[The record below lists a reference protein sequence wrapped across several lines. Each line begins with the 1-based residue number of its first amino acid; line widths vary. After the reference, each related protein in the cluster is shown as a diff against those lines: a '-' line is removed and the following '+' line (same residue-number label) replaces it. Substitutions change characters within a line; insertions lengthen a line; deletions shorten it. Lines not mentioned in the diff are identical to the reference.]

1 MDKDN
6 HQQAKQ
12 EINQVKENL
21 DKQMPVTRHMRRA
34 EKKRTELWN
43 STFQKI
49 SIEMAMVIIGTN
61 GDIKNNP
68 EVWEAVKPFD
78 TRWRNFMR
86 KQISKYGVKGKEQ
99 REHLLGAME
108 ELAYNLC
115 QRREEHLKEEKVET
129 REYFGRQ
136 ITLEQ
141 YIQAFKDAKI
151 KTQAK
156 TWKGLDKK
164 ADTLDMLEA
173 GELMQA
179 IKKV

>member
-1 MDKDN
+1 MDN
-6 HQQAKQ
+6 PQQTKQ
-12 EINQVKENL
+12 EIIQAKESL
-21 DKQMPVTRHMRRA
+21 DKQMPVSRHMRRS

-86 KQISKYGVKGKEQ
+86 KQIPKYGIEGKEQ
-99 REHLLGAME
+99 RGRLLDSMK
-108 ELAYNLC
+108 ELAYTLC

-129 REYFGRQ
+129 REYFGKQ

-141 YIQAFKDAKI
+141 YTQAFKDAKI

-173 GELMQA
+173 AELRQA
-179 IKKV
+179 IMKV